1 MPGARVVGVA
11 ETKVLFDCDTGVD
24 DSLALLYLLSKPEVN
39 LLGIVSTAGN
49 VPAPQVVD
57 NNLGWLELLG
67 RTDIEVFPGSDAPL
81 STPLMTTEETHGP
94 FGVGYAE
101 LPTPAR
107 GPSEISGAQA
117 WSDLTRA
124 HPGEVVALVT
134 GPCTNLALA
143 LRDDPGI
150 LTRLRRLVIM
160 GGVFWHPGNTT
171 PTSEW
176 NVAVDPES
184 LWEVLRAYGELD
196 GTGTPLPIL
205 CPLDLTETIELT
217 PDHIVRLADAA
228 GSSPAEV
235 LNPEDPDGTRST
247 ASNPVVRASSDAVR
261 FYFEFHRD
269 HDLGYIAHMHDPF
282 AAAVAL
288 DPTIVET
295 RSHPVDV
302 ELTGSL
308 TRGTTIAD
316 VHGAW
321 NRPDTARIAVG
332 TDQAAFFDDLLDS
345 IAGLAH
351 GRD

>member
-1 MPGARVVGVA
+1 MA

-24 DSLALLYLLSKPEVN
+24 DSLALLYLLSKPGVD

-49 VPAPQVVD
+49 VPAPQVVE

-101 LPTPAR
+101 LPTPTR
-107 GPSEISGAQA
+107 GPSEISGPQA

-217 PDHIVRLADAA
+217 PDHLLRLADAA
-228 GSSPAEV
+228 GSAPAEC
-235 LNPEDPDGTRST
+235 LAPEDADGTRSA
-247 ASNPVVRASSDAVR
+247 ASNPVVRATSDAVR

-288 DPTIVET
+288 DPSIVET
-295 RSHPVDV
+295 RAYPVDV

-308 TRGTTIAD
+308 TRGTTVAD

-321 NRPDTARIAVG
+321 NRPDTAQVAVA

-345 IAGLAH
+345 IAGLAR

>member
-1 MPGARVVGVA
+1 MA

-24 DSLALLYLLSKPEVN
+24 DSLALLYLLAKPEVN
-39 LLGIVSTAGN
+39 ILGIVSTAGN
-49 VPAPQVVD
+49 VPGPQVVE
-57 NNLGWLELLG
+57 NNLAWLELLG
-67 RTDIEVFPGSDAPL
+67 RTDIDVFVGSDSPVSAPL
-81 STPLMTTEETHGP
+81 ITTEETHGP

-101 LPTPAR
+101 LPTPTRTPADR
-107 GPSEISGAQA
+107 SGAQA
-117 WSDLTRA
+117 WSDLTRE
-124 HPGEVVALVT
+124 HPGEVVGLVT

-150 LTRLRRLVIM
+150 LARLRRLVIM

-196 GTGTPLPIL
+196 GTGVPLPIL

-235 LNPEDPDGTRST
+235 LDPQDPDGTRST
-247 ASNPVVRASSDAVR
+247 ASDPVVRATSDAVR

-288 DPTIVET
+288 DPSIVRT
-295 RSHPVDV
+295 RAYPVDV
-302 ELTGSL
+302 ELSGAL
-308 TRGTTIAD
+308 TRGTTVAD

-321 NRPDTARIAVG
+321 NRPDTAQIAVA
-332 TDQAAFFDDLLDS
+332 TDPVAFFDDLLDS
-345 IAGLAH
+345 IARLA
-351 GRD
+351 RDRV

>member
-1 MPGARVVGVA
+1 MV

-24 DSLALLYLLSKPEVN
+24 DSLALLYLLSKPEVD

-49 VPAPQVVD
+49 VPGPQVVE

-67 RTDIEVFPGSDAPL
+67 RNDIDVFVGSDSPL

-101 LPTPAR
+101 LPQPGRAPSDLS
-107 GPSEISGAQA
+107 GPQA

-124 HPGEVVALVT
+124 HPGEVVGLVT

-143 LRDDPGI
+143 LRDDPAI

-196 GTGTPLPIL
+196 GTGIPLPIL

-217 PDHIVRLADAA
+217 PDHVLRLADAA
-228 GSSPAEV
+228 GSSPAEC
-235 LNPEDPDGTRST
+235 LAIEDADGTLSA
-247 ASNPVVRASSDAVR
+247 ASNPVVRAASDAIR

-269 HDLGYIAHMHDPF
+269 HDQGYIAHMHDPF

-288 DPTIVET
+288 DPSIAET
-295 RSHPVDV
+295 RSYPVDV

-316 VHGAW
+316 VHGSW
-321 NRPDTARIAVG
+321 NRPDTAQIAVA
-332 TDQAAFFDDLLDS
+332 TDQSAFFDDLIES
-345 IAGLAH
+345 IARLA
-351 GRD
+351 RARV

>member
-1 MPGARVVGVA
+1 MA

-24 DSLALLYLLSKPEVN
+24 DSLALLYLLAQPEVN

-49 VPAPQVVD
+49 VPGPQVVE
-57 NNLGWLELLG
+57 NNLAWLELLG
-67 RTDIEVFPGSDAPL
+67 RTEIDVFVGSDSPL
-81 STPLMTTEETHGP
+81 SAPITTCEDTHGP
-94 FGVGYAE
+94 NGVGYAE
-101 LPTPAR
+101 LPTPTATPAHR
-107 GPSEISGAQA
+107 SGAQA

-124 HPGEVVALVT
+124 HPGEVIGLIT

-150 LTRLRRLVIM
+150 LARMRRLVIM
-160 GGVFWHPGNTT
+160 GGAFWHPGNTT

-196 GTGTPLPIL
+196 GTGTPLPVL

-217 PDHIVRLADAA
+217 PDHVLRLADAA

-235 LNPEDPDGTRST
+235 LDPEDADGTRST
-247 ASNPVVRASSDAVR
+247 ASNPVVRALSDAVR

-288 DPTIVET
+288 DPTIAGT
-295 RSHPVDV
+295 RAYTVDV
-302 ELTGSL
+302 ELSGAL
-308 TRGTTIAD
+308 TRGTTVAD
-316 VHGAW
+316 THGTW
-321 NRPDTARIAVG
+321 NRPHTAQIAQS
-332 TDQAAFFDDLLDS
+332 TDPVAFFDDLLDS
-345 IAGLAH
+345 IAGLAR
-351 GRD
+351 GRV

>member
-1 MPGARVVGVA
+1 MA

-24 DSLALLYLLSKPEVN
+24 DSLALLYLLAQPEVN

-49 VPAPQVVD
+49 VPGPQVVE

-67 RTDIEVFPGSDAPL
+67 RNDVEVYVGSDSPL
-81 STPLMTTEETHGP
+81 STPLITTEETHGP

-101 LPTPAR
+101 LPTPSRA
-107 GPSEISGAQA
+107 PSDVPGAQA

-124 HPGEVVALVT
+124 HPGEVVGLVT

-150 LTRLRRLVIM
+150 LARLRRLVIM

-217 PDHIVRLADAA
+217 PDHVLRLADAA

-235 LNPEDPDGTRST
+235 LAPEDDDGTRST
-247 ASNPVVRASSDAVR
+247 ASDPVVRAVSDAVR

-269 HDLGYIAHMHDPF
+269 HDHGYIAHMHDPF

-288 DPTIVET
+288 DPTIAET
-295 RSHPVDV
+295 APYTVDV
-302 ELTGSL
+302 ELAGAL

-316 VHGAW
+316 TYGAW
-321 NRPDTARIAVG
+321 NRPHTAQIAQS
-332 TDQAAFFDDLLDS
+332 TDPVRFFDRLVDS
-345 IAGLAH
+345 IGRLARAGV
-351 GRD
+351 